1 MSCLFAMLGGDG
13 KLSKLTLKQKR
24 FADEYIISAN
34 ATAAAIKAGYSKKT
48 ARSIGQENLT
58 KPDIKAYIDERLEKL
73 DSEKIA
79 DQKEVLQYLSSVMRG
94 EQQEKTLISIGE
106 FGQEIVDIDVGAKD
120 RIKAA
125 ELLGKRYRLFTDKVE
140 MDVSS
145 DVTIN
150 VGEWDDD

>member
-1 MSCLFAMLGGDG
+1 MLGGDG

-73 DSEKIA
+73 ESEKIA
-79 DQKEVLQYLSSVMRG
+79 TQEEVLQYLTSIMRG
-94 EQQEKTLISIGE
+94 DQQEKTLISIGE
-106 FGQEIVDIDVGAKD
+106 LRQEIVDIDVGAKD

>member
-1 MSCLFAMLGGDG
+1 M
-13 KLSKLTLKQKR
+13 SKLTLKQKR

-58 KPDIKAYIDERLEKL
+58 KPDIKAYIDERIEKL
-73 DSEKIA
+73 ESAKIA
-79 DQKEVLQYLSSVMRG
+79 TQEEVLQYLTSIMRG
-94 EQQEKTLISIGE
+94 DQQEKTLISIGE
-106 FGQEIVDIDVGAKD
+106 LGQEIVDIDVGAKD

-125 ELLGKRYRLFTDKVE
+125 ELLGKRYRLFTDKIE
-140 MDVSS
+140 MDISS
-145 DVTIN
+145 DVTIS

>member
-1 MSCLFAMLGGDG
+1 MLGGDG

-58 KPDIKAYIDERLEKL
+58 KPDIKAYIDERIEKL
-73 DSEKIA
+73 ESEKIA
-79 DQKEVLQYLSSVMRG
+79 TQEEVLQYLTSIMRG
-94 EQQEKTLISIGE
+94 DQQEKTLISVGE
-106 FGQEIVDIDVGAKD
+106 FGQKIVDIDVGAKD

-145 DVTIN
+145 DITIS

>member
-1 MSCLFAMLGGDG
+1 MLGGDG

-58 KPDIKAYIDERLEKL
+58 KPDIKAYIDERLKKL
-73 DSEKIA
+73 ESEKIA
-79 DQKEVLQYLSSVMRG
+79 TQEEVLQYLTSIMRG
-94 EQQEKTLISIGE
+94 DQQEKTLISIGE
-106 FGQEIVDIDVGAKD
+106 LGQEIVDIDVGAKD

-145 DVTIN
+145 DITIS